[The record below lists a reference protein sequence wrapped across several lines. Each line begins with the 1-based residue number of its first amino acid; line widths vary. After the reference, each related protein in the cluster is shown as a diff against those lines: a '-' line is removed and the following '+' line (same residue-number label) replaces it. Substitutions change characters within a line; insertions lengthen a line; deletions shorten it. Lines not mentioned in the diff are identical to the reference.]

1 MKELTTKKCFIED
14 YLTMAL
20 QQADI
25 DVVGLK
31 LLDNDHV
38 VVLFVGNGK
47 RIVNIAADSRMA
59 IIKDILK
66 VCD

>member
-38 VVLFVGNGK
+38 EVLFVGNGK
-47 RIVNIAADSRMA
+47 RIVNIAADSRKS
-59 IIKDILK
+59 IIEDILK

>member
-25 DVVGLK
+25 EVVSLK
-31 LLDNDHV
+31 LLDEGHV
-38 VVLFVGNGK
+38 EVLFIGGGK
-47 RIVNIAADSRMA
+47 RVVNIEADSRKA